1 MNPSTLAAACIA
13 ALLTGTASSQS
24 EHKATDPP
32 VQLTNTPFE
41 LSGIGMSFRLPLG
54 ATATTRRIA
63 NEAEAEIVGPDAAYR
78 ITISS
83 RASSNTRL
91 TGQQAAESI
100 LTSLAAAYGIN
111 DAGDPGRTI
120 GTLARELRT
129 LEPVAF
135 SGGQAHR
142 FFIQQP
148 AGPGTDESVRGVA
161 VVDLGQG
168 RMLVWDA
175 QAPADRATTLADT
188 FDAML
193 GSVAFADPERRFAD
207 RGIAIAA
214 GQRVLAEVSPE
225 DLSAIVAAHGE
236 RWYRLHDPAAG
247 ATDREVGYRRVTA
260 WLGPRTDLNAS
271 GPRSGED
278 SSLGLLV
285 RIEARTLGPRPERGT
300 RTTYDS
306 RGTYWVSADLRE
318 EAWELTVAVRDA
330 DRVTTLGELGARDGD
345 TELVV
350 STQSPSAPSQS
361 TRHRIDGEG
370 YLPAPMA
377 ILLPHLL
384 ASTRTAGDFGFYA
397 YRADTSTITYRQ
409 DSLRHAEGAE
419 GWKLTSRVSPESPEL
434 ARYLDADGRLV
445 KEQLPDGKVWE
456 PIELSRLAELWR
468 AAGLPMD

>member
-1 MNPSTLAAACIA
+1 MNARTLAAACIA
-13 ALLTGTASSQS
+13 ALLTGLASAQS
-24 EHKATDPP
+24 EHKATDLP
-32 VQLTNTPFE
+32 VQLTETPFE
-41 LSGIGMSFRLPLG
+41 LSGLGLSFRLPLG
-54 ATATTRRIA
+54 ATAATRRIA
-63 NEAEAEIVGPDAAYR
+63 TEAEAEVIGPDAAYR

-91 TGQQAAESI
+91 TGLQAAESI
-100 LTSLAAAYGIN
+100 LASLAEAYGVSN
-111 DAGDPGRTI
+111 ANEPSRTI
-120 GTLARELRT
+120 GTFARELRT

-142 FFIQQP
+142 FFIRQP
-148 AGPGTDESVRGVA
+148 AGPGTDDSVRGVA

-175 QAPADRATTLADT
+175 QAPDTQAATLADT

-193 GSVAFADPERRFAD
+193 GSMAFADPERRFAD

-214 GQRVLAEVSPE
+214 GQRVLAELSPE
-225 DLSAIVAAHGE
+225 DLAAIVEGHGE
-236 RWYRLHDPAAG
+236 RWYRLHDPSA
-247 ATDREVGYRRVTA
+247 DVSSREVGYRRVTA
-260 WLGPRTDLNAS
+260 WLGPRTDLDAS
-271 GPRSGED
+271 GPRTGED
-278 SSLGLLV
+278 SSLGMLV
-285 RIEARTLGPRPERGT
+285 RIEARTLAPRGTEGPRT
-300 RTTYDS
+300 IYDS
-306 RGTYWVSADLRE
+306 RGTYWVSPDLRE
-318 EAWELTVAVRDA
+318 EAWELTVAVRESG
-330 DRVTTLGELGARDGD
+330 RVTTLGEIGARDGD
-345 TELVV
+345 NELVV
-350 STQSPSAPSQS
+350 STQSPSEPSRS

-370 YLPAPMA
+370 YLSAPLT

-384 ASTRTAGDFGFYA
+384 ARTQTAGDFGFYA

-434 ARYLDADGRLV
+434 ARYLDVKGWLI

-456 PIELSRLAELWR
+456 PIELPRLAELWR